1 MTETKRVKR
10 PRIDAVSNVL
20 KAALIGQR
28 IVRLLEPLGDYDR
41 SLALQV
47 MHDHFD
53 AAKGDTDGTESA

>member
-28 IVRLLEPLGDYDR
+28 IVRLLEPLGQSER
-41 SLALQV
+41 SLAMQV
-47 MHDHFD
+47 VHDHF
-53 AAKGDTDGTESA
+53 AAEIPTGNVEAK